1 MAILRKEASKG
12 FTLPKLLFLDKRA
25 ETILPFY
32 LTIPGVSL
40 GTALHIHSSYRTPKD
55 FVHSAQATMLR
66 KSGLVDIVKVKKIQL
81 YLRKTISV
89 DTANQ

>member
-1 MAILRKEASKG
+1 MSILKKEASKG
-12 FTLPKLLFLDKRA
+12 FSLPKLLFLDKRS

-32 LTIPGVSL
+32 LTIPGNSL
-40 GTALHIHSSYRTPKD
+40 GTALHIHSNYRTPKD

-66 KSGLVDIVKVKKIQL
+66 KAGLVDIAKVKKIQL

-89 DTANQ
+89 DTTNQ